1 MNKYYY
7 LTYIITL
14 IVKIFNTYNRT
25 IIILIFKYKNI
36 IMILIINGVRDGSNY
51 FTYRLCSKL
60 ITIIVLYQIIN
71 VFH

>member
-14 IVKIFNTYNRT
+14 IIKIFNTYNRT
-25 IIILIFKYKNI
+25 IIILILKYKNI
-36 IMILIINGVRDGSNY
+36 IMILIINGVSDGSNY
-51 FTYRLCSKL
+51 FNYRLCSKL